1 MIVRCPECSTG
12 FKLPRDQVSDEGV
25 KLRCSKCSHVFRFRI
40 DDDGETE
47 IFYNDSDRER
57 NAQLE
62 KDRLEKD
69 QDQAGKPAD
78 DNPDDEEWE
87 ESPRTQIGTP
97 GRAVS
102 KEVSED
108 EEEQAA
114 AMNGNKTAFGMPTA
128 QEKAKK
134 KAKAKAKK
142 KAKKRSKSAS
152 SDYNPFPHANLDLSP
167 IKESASSAPSS
178 EDDRDQDADPS
189 QAAGAAGN
197 DLDWDE
203 GEATRID
210 QSDPFDDEADAFGG
224 AFDDDHEADAFGGAF
239 DDDHE
244 APQPGTTT
252 AKAPGSGPATTGP
265 ATTGPATAGPPAS
278 AKPAQAA
285 TATKPPQQAT
295 KQAPPTDAAAPVAA
309 AEAAAATATAAA
321 EAGEPAQDKP
331 AEGKSSPW
339 QTDNAYRPEDMV
351 DPSFGED
358 GPSFDPDQGVVTP
371 NKPAANQPAASQPAA
386 SQPQNSPA
394 AAARANRRQ
403 PASSAAAQPAS
414 AKAEAGWDV
423 DPVDDSLGS
432 IEPHT
437 VGGSGLQK
445 TANFVLIALI
455 VVVGF
460 FGLLAALSGGM
471 LDFKRFPHM
480 LEVAFEGAEFEPRE
494 EWTGAEAPEV
504 AVAPENPVRINSVF
518 ATRVA
523 LDDSDEAVF
532 LVRGKAENIA
542 EIDFSDVVVRG
553 ILYDKNERV
562 VAQTKAPLGGRLLQ
576 SELAAAASADEAAT
590 LLPTDA
596 AGLSQGSTQPFSL
609 VFNDV
614 PQKVLDNPDLLY
626 KVEIAES
633 NPPAD
638 QPPEAA
644 TGD

>member
-12 FKLPRDQVSDEGV
+12 FKLPKDQVSDEGV

-62 KDRLEKD
+62 KDKGEAD
-69 QDQAGKPAD
+69 KPE
-78 DNPDDEEWE
+78 DNEWE
-87 ESPRTQIGTP
+87 EPQRTQIGTP

-102 KEVSED
+102 KDASE
-108 EEEQAA
+108 EQEQAA
-114 AMNGNKTAFGMPTA
+114 AVDGNKTAFGMPTA
-128 QEKAKK
+128 KEKAKK
-134 KAKAKAKK
+134 KAEAKAKK

-152 SDYNPFPHANLDLSP
+152 SDYNPFPHANLD
-167 IKESASSAPSS
+167 ITAKKESSPSASSS
-178 EDDRDQDADPS
+178 EDDGDQDAEPS
-189 QAAGAAGN
+189 QDTGPG
-197 DLDWDE
+197 DDELDWND
-203 GEATRID
+203 GDATRVD
-210 QSDPFDDEADAFGG
+210 QSDPFGDAFDDEADEEADAFGG
-224 AFDDDHEADAFGGAF
+224 AFDDE
-239 DDDHE
+239 DDE
-244 APQPGTTT
+244 NPEPGTTT
-252 AKAPGSGPATTGP
+252 AKAPGSGPATTRPATTGP
-265 ATTGPATAGPPAS
+265 ATTGPATTGPATTGPPAS
-278 AKPAQAA
+278 AKPAPAA
-285 TATKPPQQAT
+285 TATKQPQQAT

-309 AEAAAATATAAA
+309 AEAAAATAAAA
-321 EAGEPAQDKP
+321 QAGEPTQDTP

-351 DPSFGED
+351 DPSFGEG
-358 GPSFDPDQGVVTP
+358 GPSFDPEQGVVAP
-371 NKPAANQPAASQPAA
+371 NKPAANQPAANQPTANQPAA
-386 SQPQNSPA
+386 NQPQTSPA
-394 AAARANRRQ
+394 AAAPTNRRQ
-403 PASSAAAQPAS
+403 PASSGAAQPAS
-414 AKAEAGWDV
+414 AKAEASWDV
-423 DPVDDSLGS
+423 DPVDDSLGP

-445 TANFVLIALI
+445 TANFALIALI

-460 FGLLAALSGGM
+460 FGLLAALSGGV

-480 LEVAFEGAEFEPRE
+480 LEVAFDGAEFEPRE
-494 EWTGAEAPEV
+494 EWTGAAAPEV
-504 AVAPENPVRINSVF
+504 AVAPEDPVRFNSVF

-532 LVRGKAENIA
+532 LVRGKAENIGQ
-542 EIDFSDVVVRG
+542 IDFSDVVVRG

-576 SELAAAASADEAAT
+576 SEIAAAASADEAAS

-596 AGLSQGSTQPFSL
+596 AALSEGSTQPFSL

-614 PQKVLDNPDLLY
+614 PKKVLDNPDLLY
-626 KVEIAES
+626 NVEIAES

-644 TGD
+644 PGD